1 MQNLSSLEMNY
12 VIPDN
17 FREIILKYIKG
28 IRGKNG
34 ELDKRAFM
42 KSVLMED
49 ILKITPEFIGF
60 EEKRNDIYFAGIIVE
75 TKNVINEKQRQEG
88 LSELK
93 RYTIEREKNEQVSKC
108 ILTDCIN
115 FEVYSPADIK
125 NEAITKLKPK
135 WNFNIEDFVNSD
147 KRNLTYLF
155 NNLYIL
161 FHPKLEKGTLK
172 PTQEM
177 LVPRLLHLSNQL
189 YPKIQNRDPGI
200 KFYAWLNYI
209 SKVFGDE
216 NEGSKELY
224 FRHAILF
231 YYSLFVVARALGINK
246 NRKDILNGNVFVS
259 KGILNFVDE
268 DNFFDFLE
276 EDDEIFDDIENELDN
291 YNLSEKVQKDIFRVL
306 YEYTVSPNERHNL
319 GEFYTPEWLAKILVD
334 ELVTKDNVILD
345 PACGSGT
352 FLKLAL
358 EKKIN
363 LESSSPASQVI
374 GFDIN
379 PIAVIVSKANY
390 LLEIKDF
397 KNLNII
403 PVFLADSLMPN
414 INLEELHSNKYT
426 NSITINFEEIVEGY
440 GQSKFFYKSNYT
452 PNEMNKYLLK
462 MKDNLGNKSKL
473 NKEFKDNKE
482 LLKKLNDL
490 VIHGKDHI
498 WFFILKNIYTPY
510 YYCRKVD
517 IVIGNPPWLT
527 YHDVKD
533 PKRQK
538 QLDILY
544 KEYKMNAGAQN
555 KTHIDYAGFFI
566 ARSTEFLKNNG
577 KIGFVL
583 TRSVLNGA
591 QYNGLR
597 SGTWNINKFKIDKVW
612 DISQKVN
619 PFRKPACIVTFS
631 KKQDYDISE
640 SFIIDTDIKKLK
652 NNSIFS
658 IGSKD
663 IYIKPIKFYLN
674 KTRNFSGISD
684 SLAKSNKPSEYKEI
698 FGQGANIVPRPYFFV
713 NIIKEEKYAYIVT
726 TMKKY
731 TTEKNKRT
739 SKGDYKFSFNNF
751 NASKQI
757 VYPIV
762 LGESVKKFKYEIK
775 NYAVL
780 PIINR
785 NFIFNQEKTS
795 SGYIFKLNEENVT
808 KSIKDPNLK
817 EIEIKLLKRYES
829 EFNNSEMDWEAHRKD
844 KFSLDGKNSA
854 SSSLF
859 NWINWNN
866 KLLKQNSDFK
876 YAVIYNMSGKD
887 IRSAVITGRV
897 IIDYELYYSYFDI
910 EEEAYYVC
918 GILNSKYLIEELRKF
933 GILSERH
940 ITKKPFDIDIPK
952 YGKSK
957 ELLKYQNSIAE
968 LAKNLHMLDNK
979 TKIYS
984 EKFNELN
991 DIVERLFN
999 SKL

>member
-1 MQNLSSLEMNY
+1 MSDSNALNMNY
-12 VIPDN
+12 IIPDN
-17 FREIILKYIKG
+17 FKETILKYIKG
-28 IRGKNG
+28 IREKNG

-42 KSVLMED
+42 KSMLMEN
-49 ILKITPEFIGF
+49 ILKIMPEFIGF
-60 EEKRNDIYFAGIIVE
+60 EEKRNDIYFAGIIIE
-75 TKNVINEKQRQEG
+75 TKNVINEKEREEG

-115 FEVYSPADIK
+115 FEVYSPLEIK
-125 NEAITKLKPK
+125 NEDINKLKPK
-135 WNFNIEDFVNSD
+135 WNFNIEDFINSD

-172 PTQEM
+172 PTPEI

-189 YPKIQNRDPGI
+189 YPKIKNRDSGI
-200 KFYAWLNYI
+200 KFYAWKTYI
-209 SKVFGDE
+209 SKVFGDD
-216 NEGSKELY
+216 NEGSEELY
-224 FRHAILF
+224 FKHTILF

-246 NRKDILNGNVFVS
+246 NRKDILNGNAFIS

-268 DNFFDFLE
+268 DNFFDFLK

-291 YNLSEKVQKDIFRVL
+291 YNLSEKMQKDVFRVL

-334 ELVTKDNVILD
+334 ELVMKDNIILD

-352 FLKLAL
+352 FLKLSL

-363 LESSSPASQVI
+363 LKSSSPESQVI

-390 LLEIKDF
+390 LLELKNS

-414 INLEELHSNKYT
+414 INLEELHSNKYI

-440 GQSKFFYKSNYT
+440 GQAKFFYKPNYT
-452 PNEMNKYLLK
+452 PDEMNKYMLK
-462 MKDNLGNKSKL
+462 MKNVINNKSKID
-473 NKEFKDNKE
+473 KEFKDNNE
-482 LLKKLNDL
+482 IIKKINQL
-490 VIHGKDHI
+490 VINGKDHI

-517 IVIGNPPWLT
+517 VVIGNPPWLT
-527 YHDVKD
+527 YRDVKD

-538 QLDILY
+538 QLDVLY

-555 KTHIDYAGFFI
+555 KTHADYAEFFI
-566 ARSTEFLKNNG
+566 ARATEFLKKNG

-583 TRSVLNGA
+583 TRSVLNSA
-591 QYNGLR
+591 QYDGLR
-597 SGTWNINKFKIDKVW
+597 SGTWNIDKFKIDKVW
-612 DISQKVN
+612 DISQKIN
-619 PFRKPACIVTFS
+619 PFRKPACMISFS
-631 KKQDYDISE
+631 KKDNYNISE
-640 SFIIDTDIKKLK
+640 GFIIDTNIKKLK
-652 NNSIFS
+652 NNSLFNLDY
-658 IGSKD
+658 KD
-663 IYIKPIKFYLN
+663 IFIKQKKFYLN
-674 KTRNFSGISD
+674 KTKNFSGISD
-684 SLAKSNKPSEYKEI
+684 YIVKSNKPSEYEKM
-698 FGQGANIVPRPYFFV
+698 FKQGSNIVPRPYFLV
-713 NIIKEEKYAYIVT
+713 DIIREEKYAYIVS

-751 NASKQI
+751 NASKKI
-757 VYPIV
+757 VYPII
-762 LGESVKKFKYEIK
+762 LGENAKKFKYEIK

-780 PIINR
+780 PIIDGK
-785 NFIFNQEKTS
+785 FIFKQDRTS
-795 SGYIFKLNEENVT
+795 SGYIFKLNQENIIQ
-808 KSIKDPNLK
+808 SIKDPNLH
-817 EIEIKLLKRYES
+817 EIEIKLLKGYES
-829 EFNNSEMDWEAHRKD
+829 EFNNAEKDWEAHRKD
-844 KFSLDGKNSA
+844 KFSLKGKNST

-859 NWINWNN
+859 NWINWSN
-866 KLLKQNSDFK
+866 KLLTQKSNFK

-887 IRSAVITGRV
+887 IRSSVVTERA

-910 EEEAYYVC
+910 EEEAYYIC
-918 GILNSKYLIEELRKF
+918 GVLNSTYLIEELRKL

-940 ITKKPFDIDIPK
+940 ITKKPFDINIPK
-952 YGKSK
+952 YGNSK
-957 ELLKYQNSIAE
+957 EVLKYQNSIAE
-968 LAKNLHMLDNK
+968 LTKELHTLDSK
-979 TKIYS
+979 SPIYS
-984 EKFNELN
+984 QKLNELN
-991 DIVERLFN
+991 KLVERLL
-999 SKL
+999 SS